1 MFTPTAKALFRAT
14 KVFRKDAFLTRV
26 TETEFFMSF
35 RFPINLVTYFYC
47 EIVRGGGR
55 ETLKNLKSL
64 HGVQMKQDHIFF
76 LFRCKNFHK
85 NLSHKYLLKMVF
97 SCFFTF
103 LFQLVIINNLS
114 DN

>member
-1 MFTPTAKALFRAT
+1 MFTPTTKALFRAT
-14 KVFRKDAFLTRV
+14 KVFRKDAFLARV

-76 LFRCKNFHK
+76 YSGAKTFTRTLVVTNIC
-85 NLSHKYLLKMVF
+85 LKWF
-97 SCFFTF
+97 
-103 LFQLVIINNLS
+103 
-114 DN
+114 